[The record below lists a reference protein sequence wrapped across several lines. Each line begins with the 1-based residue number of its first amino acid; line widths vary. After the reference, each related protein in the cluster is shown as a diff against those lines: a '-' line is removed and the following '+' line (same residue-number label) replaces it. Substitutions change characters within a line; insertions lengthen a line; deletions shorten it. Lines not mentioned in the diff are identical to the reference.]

1 MKPVVSVY
9 PAASRPNQEGK
20 SSLLC
25 LASSMFPPEV
35 QFSWK
40 RQKKNSETREEP
52 TPAQGDQLEVRES
65 GHSTSIRLVN
75 GNDVYTY
82 KYICS
87 VEHEGG
93 TVKSTIE
100 ERVEDGVRAE
110 PLQGNEGLVTVS
122 SSGSASCGDAVKEIR
137 GAED

>member
-9 PAASRPNQEGK
+9 PAASRAHLEGK

-25 LASSMFPPEV
+25 LASHMFPPEV
-35 QFSWK
+35 KFSWK
-40 RQKKNSETREEP
+40 RQKEGGSLEDL
-52 TPAQGDQLEVRES
+52 TPAEGEQLELRES
-65 GHSTSIRLVN
+65 GRRASIKLV
-75 GNDVYTY
+75 DRDDYYTY
-82 KYICS
+82 KYRCS

-93 TVKSTIE
+93 TVEAK
-100 ERVEDGVRAE
+100 A
-110 PLQGNEGLVTVS
+110 LQGNEGLVTVS